1 MSDKSTP
8 STLDK
13 VGGRKAAAFYASLAS
28 ILLLALL
35 GKATTEIMGLID
47 TLFLAYVGA
56 NVVAKAKAKAPK
68 PEKKTEPQT

>member
-1 MSDKSTP
+1 MTDKSTP

-47 TLFLAYVGA
+47 TLLKLKRL
-56 NVVAKAKAKAPK
+56 NL
-68 PEKKTEPQT
+68 KKKRRPHE

>member
-1 MSDKSTP
+1 MSEKSAP
-8 STLDK
+8 SMLDK

-56 NVVAKAKAKAPK
+56 NVVAKAKAPK

>member
-1 MSDKSTP
+1 MSEKSAP
-8 STLDK
+8 SMLDK
-13 VGGRKAAAFYASLAS
+13 VGGRKASAFYASLAS

-56 NVVAKAKAKAPK
+56 NVVAKAKAPK
-68 PEKKTEPQT
+68 PEKKTETP

>member
-56 NVVAKAKAKAPK
+56 NVVAKAKAPK
-68 PEKKTEPQT
+68 PEKKRRPHE